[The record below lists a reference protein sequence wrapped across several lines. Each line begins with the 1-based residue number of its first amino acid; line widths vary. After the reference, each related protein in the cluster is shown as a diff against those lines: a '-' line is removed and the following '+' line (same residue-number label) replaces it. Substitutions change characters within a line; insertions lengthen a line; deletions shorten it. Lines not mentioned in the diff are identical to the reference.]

1 MNTMVVDNFTFEEI
15 DKSLYSSLY
24 FNASLKMAICVA
36 DQDYIPIKNFKQI
49 FVQTTLLSEQFE
61 IKHFV
66 FDKRKLRTFH
76 QPSME
81 WYFSVWKPAMRDKG
95 LVSHFKLLPEME
107 WFVKAVEAG
116 KHEIYQKFGKDIV
129 NGISI
134 DYVNTL
140 EEAIQKVPRTK
151 DSSTWN

>member
-1 MNTMVVDNFTFEEI
+1 MNTLSYKQYDFE
-15 DKSLYSSLY
+15 KAHNSAFSSLY
-24 FNASLKMAICVA
+24 INKNLQMALCIA
-36 DQDYIPIKNFKQI
+36 EQEYIPIDYFKGAFESVTDILSQYTM
-49 FVQTTLLSEQFE
+49 TT
-61 IKHFV
+61 FV

-81 WYFSVWKPAMRDKG
+81 WYFSVWKPQVKEKG
-95 LVSHFKLLPEME
+95 LIHHFKILPELD

-134 DYVNTL
+134 EYVKNI
-140 EEAIQKVPRTK
+140 EEAIDVTETRTTIK
-151 DSSTWN
+151 LK